1 MALIKEILG
10 IDMMTPVY
18 KSKLVEGDSEQLA
31 GVEIE
36 TEEVRATAG
45 DYQSMLG
52 RLWNVKTDGSLRGAA
67 FEFVSR
73 PCAIKS
79 LIPELEVFYKK
90 TQFTEANYSDR
101 CSVHVH
107 TNVLDMTPDQLA
119 SLCLLYSVM
128 EEVLFKF
135 VNTYEVGNRV
145 PSRDTNLYCVPW
157 SQCRMNYGVVNK
169 LFTLDGLGLRNWQK
183 YTALNL
189 LPVRNIGTVEW
200 RHMHGTANV
209 KKLSIW
215 INMIDSLLTY
225 AKKTELGGLIEIIKD
240 LNNHSLYQQFYE
252 ATLGN
257 ALPYQQ
263 EYADAL
269 YQGVINAKY
278 SLIGYSMQKKGMD
291 KRAKPKEVPPV
302 QALFDDIV
310 DRRAVPPDVFEEAHA
325 RLERQIARIHR
336 DGAEQRANIFDNA
349 NQVNILNRHPVDP
362 AIIPAL
368 REAVARQAPL
378 PGRAGGQADL
388 EEWAYR
394 AVNEGDR

>member
-1 MALIKEILG
+1 MAIIKEILG
-10 IDMMTPVY
+10 IDMVTPVY

-157 SQCRMNYGVVNK
+157 SQCRMNYGVVNR

-189 LPVRNIGTVEW
+189 VPVRNIGTVEW
-200 RHMHGTANV
+200 RHMHGTANT

-257 ALPYQQ
+257 ALPYQ
-263 EYADAL
+263 EDYADAL

-278 SLIGYSMQKKGMD
+278 SLIGYSD
-291 KRAKPKEVPPV
+291 RKEVTAEKV
-302 QALFDDIV
+302 TIKTVSTRFNEANLFQHHPQED
-310 DRRAVPPDVFEEAHA
+310 VP
-325 RLERQIARIHR
+325 
-336 DGAEQRANIFDNA
+336 
-349 NQVNILNRHPVDP
+349 
-362 AIIPAL
+362 L
-368 REAVARQAPL
+368 REAAGAFAEGRPAVRFNRLNTEQGINWVIAPNPFAQEAQPEPPANPVEDAQAASRLQVAIAQLRRTYA
-378 PGRAGGQADL
+378 
-388 EEWAYR
+388 
-394 AVNEGDR
+394 